1 LGSVGAVCCRTSK
14 DLTQSAQRNGGEKS
28 EKCNC
33 IYRRDA
39 ENAENAENAEKDED
53 DERFNAEGAEVGAHR
68 TPRKA
73 RSTERE
79 WAGQLVG
86 EFGYHLLQR
95 FGQVAVAQAHM
106 PSSPAGQFV
115 SIEVARGLLQKGAA
129 PAEWNLTAERFRL
142 VLERSVAH
150 RFTNATSHLSGGASS
165 HTHSNTPSHAPPDAR
180 AIQAYMDSL
189 HAADLALACA
199 CSDGNAAAWDF
210 FMARFRPELYRAGWA
225 IAGESGGRELA
236 DSLYAELYGLREVA
250 GQRKS
255 LFDYFLGRSKLT
267 TWLHAILA
275 QRHVDGIRRARRT
288 DALEEGEAGE
298 HAYAAQQTSLANSA
312 ASSPDPERNRFLAI
326 LQAVLTAALNALAPR
341 DRLRLAYYYVEGLT
355 LAEIGR
361 LVGEH
366 EATVSRKLERTRREI
381 RKHVEGALRQEKKL
395 SAAQLQLCYEYA
407 REEWP
412 FDLTRAL
419 SPGE

>member
-1 LGSVGAVCCRTSK
+1 
-14 DLTQSAQRNGGEKS
+14 
-28 EKCNC
+28 
-33 IYRRDA
+33 
-39 ENAENAENAEKDED
+39 
-53 DERFNAEGAEVGAHR
+53 
-68 TPRKA
+68 
-73 RSTERE
+73 
-79 WAGQLVG
+79 
-86 EFGYHLLQR
+86 
-95 FGQVAVAQAHM
+95 M

-115 SIEVARGLLQKGAA
+115 SLEMARGLLQLGAA
-129 PAEWNLTAERFRL
+129 PAEWNLTAERFRD

-150 RFTNATSHLSGGASS
+150 RFTRALAGASS
-165 HTHSNTPSHAPPDAR
+165 ETHSNPQFHPSSLASPDAR
-180 AIQAYMDSL
+180 ALRAYLSSL
-189 HAADLALACA
+189 HLADLALACA

-210 FMARFRPELYRAGWA
+210 FMARFRPELYRAGRA
-225 IAGESGGRELA
+225 IAGESAGRELA

-288 DALEEGEAGE
+288 EPLKEGEAGE
-298 HAYAAQQTSLANSA
+298 RQNSLGNSSGNSLANSE
-312 ASSPDPERNRFLAI
+312 ASSPDPERNRYLAI
-326 LQAVLTAALNALAPR
+326 LQTVLTAALDALEPR
-341 DRLRLAYYYVEGLT
+341 DRLRLAYYYVEGLK

-381 RKHVEGALRQEKKL
+381 RKHVEGALRQDKKM

>member
-1 LGSVGAVCCRTSK
+1 
-14 DLTQSAQRNGGEKS
+14 
-28 EKCNC
+28 
-33 IYRRDA
+33 
-39 ENAENAENAEKDED
+39 
-53 DERFNAEGAEVGAHR
+53 
-68 TPRKA
+68 
-73 RSTERE
+73 
-79 WAGQLVG
+79 
-86 EFGYHLLQR
+86 
-95 FGQVAVAQAHM
+95 M

-115 SIEVARGLLQKGAA
+115 SIEVARGLLQKAAA

-150 RFTNATSHLSGGASS
+150 RFNRAASSAPSSTSRDLAATANSGRSTGASAGGSPGASQQPSFESPASARSHLL
-165 HTHSNTPSHAPPDAR
+165 PDALT
-180 AIQAYMDSL
+180 IQAYLDSL
-189 HAADLALACA
+189 NVADLALACA
-199 CSDGNAAAWDF
+199 CSEGNPAAWDF
-210 FMARFRPELYRAGWA
+210 FMARFRPELYRAGRA
-225 IAGESGGRELA
+225 IAGDAAGRELA
-236 DSLYAELYGLREVA
+236 DSLYAELYGLREVE
-250 GQRKS
+250 GRRKS

-288 DALEEGEAGE
+288 EPLEEGEAGE
-298 HAYAAQQTSLANSA
+298 HASATQQGSLRNASATSFANSA

-326 LQAVLTAALNALAPR
+326 LQTVLTAALEELAPR

-381 RKHVEGALRQEKKL
+381 RKRVEGALRQEKKL

-419 SPGE
+419 SQGE

>member
-1 LGSVGAVCCRTSK
+1 
-14 DLTQSAQRNGGEKS
+14 
-28 EKCNC
+28 
-33 IYRRDA
+33 
-39 ENAENAENAEKDED
+39 
-53 DERFNAEGAEVGAHR
+53 
-68 TPRKA
+68 
-73 RSTERE
+73 
-79 WAGQLVG
+79 
-86 EFGYHLLQR
+86 
-95 FGQVAVAQAHM
+95 M

-115 SIEVARGLLQKGAA
+115 SIDVARDLLQKAGAA
-129 PAEWNLTAERFRL
+129 PEWNLTAERFRC

-150 RFTNATSHLSGGASS
+150 RFAKPPTGAPSSSSADSIASANSVRDLSSHPTPSASS
-165 HTHSNTPSHAPPDAR
+165 GAHPNAAPDAR
-180 AIQAYMDSL
+180 AIRAYLDSL
-189 HAADLALACA
+189 HAADLTLACA
-199 CSDGNAAAWDF
+199 CSEGNAAAWDF

-225 IAGESGGRELA
+225 IAGEAAGRELA
-236 DSLYAELYGLREVA
+236 DSLYAELYGLREVQ

-275 QRHVDGIRRARRT
+275 QRHVDGLRRSRRT
-288 DALEEGEAGE
+288 EPLEEGEAGE
-298 HAYAAQQTSLANSA
+298 QAYAAQQTFSGRSIGNAPATSFANSLASSA
-312 ASSPDPERNRFLAI
+312 VGSPDPDRNRYLAI
-326 LQAVLTAALNALAPR
+326 LQAALTSALDALEPR

-381 RKHVEGALRQEKKL
+381 RKRVEGALRQEKKL

-407 REEWP
+407 QEEWP

>member
-1 LGSVGAVCCRTSK
+1 
-14 DLTQSAQRNGGEKS
+14 
-28 EKCNC
+28 
-33 IYRRDA
+33 
-39 ENAENAENAEKDED
+39 
-53 DERFNAEGAEVGAHR
+53 
-68 TPRKA
+68 
-73 RSTERE
+73 
-79 WAGQLVG
+79 
-86 EFGYHLLQR
+86 
-95 FGQVAVAQAHM
+95 M

-115 SIEVARGLLQKGAA
+115 SIEVARGLLLKGAA
-129 PAEWNLTAERFRL
+129 PAEWNLTAERFREA
-142 VLERSVAH
+142 LERSVAH
-150 RFTNATSHLSGGASS
+150 RFTRASSGPSTNATANLSGGAPSN
-165 HTHSNTPSHAPPDAR
+165 THSGTPSHTLPDAR
-180 AIQAYMDSL
+180 AIQAYLDSL
-189 HAADLALACA
+189 HVADLALACA
-199 CSDGNAAAWDF
+199 CSEGNAAAWDF
-210 FMARFRPELYRAGWA
+210 FMARFRPELYRAGRA
-225 IAGESGGRELA
+225 IARESAGRELA

-288 DALEEGEAGE
+288 EPLEEGEAGE
-298 HAYAAQQTSLANSA
+298 PSSTNSAASLAGSAA

-326 LQAVLTAALNALAPR
+326 LQVVLTAALDALAPR

-381 RKHVEGALRQEKKL
+381 RKHVEGALRQEKQL

>member
-1 LGSVGAVCCRTSK
+1 MNETSNLPDSAPSNTHSSTPSRTS
-14 DLTQSAQRNGGEKS
+14 L
-28 EKCNC
+28 
-33 IYRRDA
+33 
-39 ENAENAENAEKDED
+39 
-53 DERFNAEGAEVGAHR
+53 
-68 TPRKA
+68 
-73 RSTERE
+73 
-79 WAGQLVG
+79 
-86 EFGYHLLQR
+86 
-95 FGQVAVAQAHM
+95 
-106 PSSPAGQFV
+106 
-115 SIEVARGLLQKGAA
+115 
-129 PAEWNLTAERFRL
+129 
-142 VLERSVAH
+142 
-150 RFTNATSHLSGGASS
+150 
-165 HTHSNTPSHAPPDAR
+165 DAR
-180 AIQAYMDSL
+180 AIQAYLDSL

-199 CSDGNAAAWDF
+199 CSEGNAAAWDF
-210 FMARFRPELYRAGWA
+210 FMARFRPELYRAGRA
-225 IAGESGGRELA
+225 IAGEVAGRDLA
-236 DSLYAELYGLREVA
+236 DSLYAELYGLREAA

-275 QRHVDGIRRARRT
+275 QRHVDGIRRSRRT
-288 DALEEGEAGE
+288 EPLEDGEAE
-298 HAYAAQQTSLANSA
+298 KPSSSNYAATTA

-326 LQAVLTAALNALAPR
+326 LQVVLTAALDVLMPR

-361 LVGEH
+361 LLGEH
-366 EATVSRKLERTRREI
+366 EATVSRKLERTRSGI

>member
-1 LGSVGAVCCRTSK
+1 
-14 DLTQSAQRNGGEKS
+14 
-28 EKCNC
+28 
-33 IYRRDA
+33 
-39 ENAENAENAEKDED
+39 
-53 DERFNAEGAEVGAHR
+53 
-68 TPRKA
+68 
-73 RSTERE
+73 
-79 WAGQLVG
+79 
-86 EFGYHLLQR
+86 
-95 FGQVAVAQAHM
+95 M

-115 SIEVARGLLQKGAA
+115 SIEVARGLLLKGAA
-129 PAEWNLTAERFRL
+129 PAEWNLTAERFREA
-142 VLERSVAH
+142 LERSVAH
-150 RFTNATSHLSGGASS
+150 RFTRASSGASTNATANLSGGAPSN
-165 HTHSNTPSHAPPDAR
+165 THSGTPSHTLPDAR
-180 AIQAYMDSL
+180 AIQAYLDSL
-189 HAADLALACA
+189 HVADLALACA
-199 CSDGNAAAWDF
+199 CSEGNAAAWDF
-210 FMARFRPELYRAGWA
+210 FMARFRPELYRAGRA
-225 IAGESGGRELA
+225 IARESAGCELA

-288 DALEEGEAGE
+288 EPLEEGEAGE
-298 HAYAAQQTSLANSA
+298 PSSTNSAASLAGSAA

-326 LQAVLTAALNALAPR
+326 LQVVLTAALDALAPR

>member
-1 LGSVGAVCCRTSK
+1 
-14 DLTQSAQRNGGEKS
+14 
-28 EKCNC
+28 
-33 IYRRDA
+33 
-39 ENAENAENAEKDED
+39 
-53 DERFNAEGAEVGAHR
+53 
-68 TPRKA
+68 
-73 RSTERE
+73 
-79 WAGQLVG
+79 
-86 EFGYHLLQR
+86 
-95 FGQVAVAQAHM
+95 M

-115 SIEVARGLLQKGAA
+115 SIELARGLLQKGAA
-129 PAEWNLTAERFRL
+129 PAEWNLTVERFQL
-142 VLERSVAH
+142 ALERSVAH
-150 RFTNATSHLSGGASS
+150 RFTSATSHLSGGASS
-165 HTHSNTPSHAPPDAR
+165 NTLSNTPSHASPDAR
-180 AIQAYMDSL
+180 AIHAYLDSL

-210 FMARFRPELYRAGWA
+210 FMARFRSELYRAGRA
-225 IAGESGGRELA
+225 IAGESAGRELA

-275 QRHVDGIRRARRT
+275 QHHVDGIRRARRT
-288 DALEEGEAGE
+288 EPLEEGEAGE
-298 HAYAAQQTSLANSA
+298 HAYAAQQSSLANSA
-312 ASSPDPERNRFLAI
+312 ASSPDLERNRFLAI
-326 LQAVLTAALNALAPR
+326 LQTVLTAALDALEPR

-366 EATVSRKLERTRREI
+366 EATVSRKLERTRRKI

-419 SPGE
+419 SQEE

>member
-1 LGSVGAVCCRTSK
+1 
-14 DLTQSAQRNGGEKS
+14 
-28 EKCNC
+28 
-33 IYRRDA
+33 
-39 ENAENAENAEKDED
+39 
-53 DERFNAEGAEVGAHR
+53 
-68 TPRKA
+68 
-73 RSTERE
+73 
-79 WAGQLVG
+79 
-86 EFGYHLLQR
+86 
-95 FGQVAVAQAHM
+95 M

-115 SIEVARGLLQKGAA
+115 SIDVARGLLQKGAA

-142 VLERSVAH
+142 ALERSVAH
-150 RFTNATSHLSGGASS
+150 RFTRATSDATSGAQSSASS
-165 HTHSNTPSHAPPDAR
+165 NIHSSLPSHVLPDAR
-180 AIQAYMDSL
+180 ALQAYLDSL

-210 FMARFRPELYRAGWA
+210 FMARFRPELYRAGRA
-225 IAGESGGRELA
+225 IAGEPAGRELA

-288 DALEEGEAGE
+288 EPLEEGEAAERLYG
-298 HAYAAQQTSLANSA
+298 AQHGSALGSPGNSATSSTLGAA

-326 LQAVLTAALNALAPR
+326 LQAVLTAALGALQAR

-355 LAEIGR
+355 LAQIGR
-361 LVGEH
+361 LLGEH

>member
-1 LGSVGAVCCRTSK
+1 VLLQKVKGFAAE
-14 DLTQSAQRNGGEKS
+14 AQRHREK
-28 EKCNC
+28 E
-33 IYRRDA
+33 A
-39 ENAENAENAEKDED
+39 
-53 DERFNAEGAEVGAHR
+53 
-68 TPRKA
+68 RKQG
-73 RSTERE
+73 STERA
-79 WAGQLVG
+79 WVGQLFG

-95 FGQVAVAQAHM
+95 FDRVAVAQAHM

-115 SIEVARGLLQKGAA
+115 SIEMARGLLIKAA
-129 PAEWNLTAERFRL
+129 ALAKWNLTAERFRD

-150 RFTNATSHLSGGASS
+150 RFSRAPSGTSPDTNSSTHINAS
-165 HTHSNTPSHAPPDAR
+165 PDAR
-180 AIQAYMDSL
+180 AIKAYLNSL

-199 CSDGNAAAWDF
+199 CSQGNAAAWDF
-210 FMARFRPELYRAGWA
+210 FMACFRPELYRAGRA
-225 IAGESGGRELA
+225 IAGESAGRELA

-288 DALEEGEAGE
+288 EPLEDGESGEPSSTNPAATLAGGG
-298 HAYAAQQTSLANSA
+298 AAI
-312 ASSPDPERNRFLAI
+312 SPDPERDRFLAI
-326 LQAVLTAALNALAPR
+326 LQVVLTAALNALEPR

-361 LVGEH
+361 MVGEH

-381 RKHVEGALRQEKKL
+381 RKRVEGALRQEKKL

>member
-1 LGSVGAVCCRTSK
+1 
-14 DLTQSAQRNGGEKS
+14 
-28 EKCNC
+28 
-33 IYRRDA
+33 
-39 ENAENAENAEKDED
+39 
-53 DERFNAEGAEVGAHR
+53 
-68 TPRKA
+68 
-73 RSTERE
+73 
-79 WAGQLVG
+79 
-86 EFGYHLLQR
+86 
-95 FGQVAVAQAHM
+95 M

-115 SIEVARGLLQKGAA
+115 SIEMARGLLQKAAA

-150 RFTNATSHLSGGASS
+150 RFNRAASSAPSSTSRDLAATANSGRSTGASAGGSPGASQQPSFESPANARSHLL
-165 HTHSNTPSHAPPDAR
+165 PDALT
-180 AIQAYMDSL
+180 IQAYLGSL
-189 HAADLALACA
+189 NVADLALACA
-199 CSDGNAAAWDF
+199 CSEGNPAAWDF
-210 FMARFRPELYRAGWA
+210 FMARFRPELYRAGRA
-225 IAGESGGRELA
+225 IAGDAAGRELA
-236 DSLYAELYGLREVA
+236 DSLYAELYGLREVE
-250 GQRKS
+250 GRRKS

-288 DALEEGEAGE
+288 EPLEDGEAGE
-298 HAYAAQQTSLANSA
+298 QAYAAQQSSIGNAPATSFANSLASSA
-312 ASSPDPERNRFLAI
+312 VSSPDPDRNRYLAI
-326 LQAVLTAALNALAPR
+326 LQAALTAVLDALEPR

-381 RKHVEGALRQEKKL
+381 RKRVEAALRQEKKL

-419 SPGE
+419 SQGE